1 MELIFHISLI
11 EIKLLIAKCL
21 ENPSFSDYPN
31 FLFKYLTQDLWGR
44 YNPKSTQ
51 FDPTS
56 QMPNTHTVNLCAER
70 KSLECRF

>member
-1 MELIFHISLI
+1 MELIFQIQ
-11 EIKLLIAKCL
+11 IKIPTHGKMFRK
-21 ENPSFSDYPN
+21 PFSDYPN
-31 FLFKYLTQDLWGR
+31 SLFKYLTQDLWGR

-56 QMPNTHTVNLCAER
+56 QMPNTYTVNLCAER